1 MNLRSNHAPSSSANV
16 PRPICTP
23 LRLQVYLIV
32 VHLVADIVRL
42 TPGTTRLL
50 PKEIVFDSIFA
61 KSYSFLL
68 RISILRF
75 LSVPTF
81 FHCSPSGDTDI

>member
-23 LRLQVYLIV
+23 LRLQIYLIV
-32 VHLVADIVRL
+32 VHLLADIVRL
-42 TPGTTRLL
+42 TPSIDETLVEKDCL
-50 PKEIVFDSIFA
+50 CFDLCKVLF
-61 KSYSFLL
+61 L

-75 LSVPTF
+75 LSVSVF
-81 FHCSPSGDTDI
+81 FPCSESDSTDI